1 MANPVFLKLVH
12 AAQSPLPFIRCETSL
27 PQCHPTVSFPGH
39 LIKGKSFLVLEGRDY
54 FFFHFSTYP
63 TTPNIDLLVVGV
75 SYCWTRWRPFVP
87 GPSWACE
94 GQQSHFL
101 RTPEDRMKEKII
113 INCCSQCLEYTIYVL
128 SAMPCPFQSGQS
140 LCPSF
145 PLKCHP
151 ALKFWLKAWHLPGDL
166 SDPTACDPFL

>member
-1 MANPVFLKLVH
+1 MWDFTATMSSH
-12 AAQSPLPFIRCETSL
+12 SL
-27 PQCHPTVSFPGH
+27 LSWTFD
-39 LIKGKSFLVLEGRDY
+39 KGKIVSCPWRQRL